1 MSNQNIDCLTKLFH
15 QALDKSI
22 ISKSSMVHHGNGEE
36 VVSIDYHFVNQV
48 LDEEDLHK
56 NMKSGRVF
64 G

>member
-1 MSNQNIDCLTKLFH
+1 MSSQNIDCLTKLFH

-22 ISKSSMVHHGNGEE
+22 ISKSSLVHHGNGEE
-36 VVSIDYHFVNQV
+36 VVSIDYHLVNQV

-56 NMKSGRVF
+56 NMKSGSVF